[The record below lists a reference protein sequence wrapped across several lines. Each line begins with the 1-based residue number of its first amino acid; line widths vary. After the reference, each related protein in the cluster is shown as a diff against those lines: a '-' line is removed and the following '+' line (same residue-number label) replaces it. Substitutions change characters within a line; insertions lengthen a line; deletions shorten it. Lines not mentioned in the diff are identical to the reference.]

1 VLLNLVLNAGAAIA
15 SAPVAS
21 TAGASDDLVPPTSG
35 EPGGTIVVRA
45 RRDGASVRLEVE
57 DSGPG
62 ISPDVRERIFEPF
75 VTTKEVGTG
84 TGLGLAVCR
93 GIVESAGGT
102 ISLDGASS
110 SGARF
115 VVILPVGRPLQSSH
129 SESETTGS

>member
-15 SAPVAS
+15 SAPR
-21 TAGASDDLVPPTSG
+21 ASDDIAPPASG
-35 EPGGTIVVRA
+35 EHGGTIVVRA
-45 RRDGASVRLEVE
+45 RREAVSVRVEVE

-62 ISPDVRERIFEPF
+62 ISPGVRERIFEPF

-102 ISLDGASS
+102 ISLDGAST

-115 VVILPVGRPLQSSH
+115 VVILPVGRPVQSSH
-129 SESETTGS
+129 SDSETTGS